1 MDHVET
7 EPVTASEWTR
17 YSRMFRTELYR
28 GFLAREE
35 DEVPEEEIP
44 F

>member
-1 MDHVET
+1 VT
-7 EPVTASEWTR
+7 ESEWTR
-17 YSRMFRTELYR
+17 YSRMFRTELHV